1 MNIQDNYL
9 KNKKNIFF
17 SENKDIETHREKLI
31 NIFENDRFDKKN
43 NESLKNI
50 NLKNFIDFNYKY
62 LIPEETS
69 VINTNKENSYSIV
82 SVNGQCSSFKD
93 DKIEITK
100 ILDEDYNDF
109 SKNNTI
115 EKNDHFVNLN
125 SLFLNSGFK
134 IVIKKNN
141 NIKIKISNIIT
152 DDDLTIFQKNNYICE
167 EGSSLNLIEEY
178 ENKNNSTSNILNV
191 IKLEKNSQLNHFLIQ
206 DNSANHNLIIT
217 THSSCKKDSTYTQK
231 VYNFSEGY
239 VRNFHYSE
247 LIEANSEADLQVIF
261 FLKDNNTSNNK
272 TYVKHLAED
281 CKSNQVYKGILND
294 RSKATYF
301 SNTHVD
307 QVAQKTEG
315 YQLSKGILLSD
326 NASYFSKPELKIY
339 ADDVKC
345 SHGSTIGPIDEN
357 AIFYLRSRGMSK
369 IAATKI
375 LISSFINEELS
386 SIDNEQMSEIIQK
399 KLVRYLSKV
408 K

>member
-17 SENKDIETHREKLI
+17 SENKNIQDHRDKLI

-43 NESLKNI
+43 NESIKNI
-50 NLKNFIDFNYKY
+50 NLKNFIDFRYKY

-69 VINTNKENSYSIV
+69 VINNNQENSYSIV

-109 SKNNTI
+109 SKNDTI
-115 EKNDHFVNLN
+115 ENNDHFVNLN
-125 SLFLNSGFK
+125 SLF
-134 IVIKKNN
+134 
-141 NIKIKISNIIT
+141 IIT

-206 DNSANHNLIIT
+206 DNSPNHNLIIT
-217 THSSCKKDSTYTQK
+217 SHSSCKKDSTYTQK

-247 LIEANSEADLQVIF
+247 LIEANSEADLQGIF

-272 TYVKHLAED
+272 TFVKHLAED